1 MDSHLTQD
9 REATQGSYPEATVC
23 PNCGGTQYKRR
34 KPYTRVAFVRDRVC
48 TACGTRYTPPTPKWA
63 ALAFILAGAFLP
75 LACGAGTLLGLA
87 IHPVAFLG
95 HNAPALFV
103 VIGIE
108 VILACV
114 GTSAITHGVRRLYR
128 ARRLN
133 P

>member
-1 MDSHLTQD
+1 
-9 REATQGSYPEATVC
+9 
-23 PNCGGTQYKRR
+23 
-34 KPYTRVAFVRDRVC
+34 
-48 TACGTRYTPPTPKWA
+48 
-63 ALAFILAGAFLP
+63 
-75 LACGAGTLLGLA
+75 
-87 IHPVAFLG
+87 VAFLG